1 MNLVLWAHSVAYG
14 QMLATRTGW
23 YKCAYKFTCTHMN
36 KSTHIHMNKST
47 HTRTNKHST
56 AQEFRSTM
64 QLMSHTGLI
73 GMSVAAVPEIRRAS
87 LGQAG
92 KGGGASR
99 AKEGGAALA
108 LKVQMKEV
116 HTALKDNVLFKKVL
130 SGLPMS

>member
-1 MNLVLWAHSVAYG
+1 
-14 QMLATRTGW
+14 
-23 YKCAYKFTCTHMN
+23 
-36 KSTHIHMNKST
+36 MNKST